1 MGDAK
6 TEAKSQQALHSGV
19 PRMCRWPIWLGLTL
33 PPEIL
38 CCKEPNAIARA
49 ERRVAIAPL

>member
-19 PRMCRWPIWLGLTL
+19 PRMCRWLIWLGLTL

-38 CCKEPNAIARA
+38 CCKATKRHCEG
-49 ERRVAIAPL
+49 